1 MRLPIIALVAA
12 LAAATLVS
20 APAAAADTGWLL
32 RQADLQVARVTGSL
46 PAVQDR
52 DTWNSTE
59 ELGGPTVG
67 GGSRRSAAVPMLMS
81 LVLPGAGELYLG
93 HKRGYL
99 QIALDAGAWYGAV
112 HHDGKGNDLKDEY
125 YAYADAHW
133 AESKLAA
140 AYDPNWSD
148 SQPYWNPDYDY
159 MAGDGLDYFNTPE
172 TPIDDYTDLP
182 LWVSALDDRREYYEN
197 LGKWDQFV
205 FGWDDYT
212 DPRNFLGTDDIN
224 IRNLQDP
231 RTSAHREAYRDLRQ
245 ESNDNFSKR
254 DRFIYLSIAFR
265 LYSVLQV
272 AYLEGLLFGGGGD
285 DAGRPGGIEVGSH
298 QIDFFVEP
306 VGYARGVVGATVS
319 F

>member
-1 MRLPIIALVAA
+1 MRLPIIALVTLLASAA
-12 LAAATLVS
+12 VLPGVAAAGD
-20 APAAAADTGWLL
+20 AGWLL
-32 RQADLQVARVTGSL
+32 RQADLEVARVTGSL
-46 PAVQDR
+46 PTAQDS
-52 DTWNSTE
+52 WSTDV
-59 ELGGPTVG
+59 ELGGSAR
-67 GGSRRSAAVPMLMS
+67 GSRSGKSPALPMLMS
-81 LVLPGAGELYLG
+81 LAMPGAGELYLG

-99 QIALDAGAWYGAV
+99 QIALDAASWYGAI
-112 HHDGKGNDLKDEY
+112 HHDGKGEDLKDEY
-125 YAYADAHW
+125 YAFADAHW
-133 AESKLAA
+133 SLDKLSA

-159 MAGDGLDYFNTPE
+159 MAGDGLAYFNTPE

-182 LWVSALDDRREYYEN
+182 LWVSAVDDRREYYEN

-212 DPRNFLGTDDIN
+212 DPRNFLGSEDVN

-231 RTSAHREAYRDLRQ
+231 RTSANREAYRDLRQ

-272 AYLEGLLFGGGGD
+272 AYLEGLLFGGGG
-285 DAGRPGGIEVGSH
+285 GGEPSQLEVGGH